1 MPEASS
7 IKDVVVKIEKSI
19 QRLTEQIAEN
29 RKVVEGLASNLIKM
43 LDASLEKSYAVVKN
57 VEREVD
63 TFEEQCRLVESQMVE
78 EVERA
83 KQLSG
88 LKDLEDA
95 INVITEIV
103 EELSGKIDLDKLLVA
118 VQRFEESE
126 RSL

>member
-1 MPEASS
+1 MPEKSS
-7 IKDVVVKIEKSI
+7 IKDVVAKIEKSI
-19 QRLTEQIAEN
+19 QNLADQIAEN
-29 RKVVEGLASNLIKM
+29 RKIVEGLASNLTKM
-43 LDASLEKSYAVVKN
+43 LDASLEKTYTVVKS

-63 TFEEQCRLVESQMVE
+63 TFEEQCRLLESQMIA

-95 INVITEIV
+95 ISVITEIV
-103 EELSGKIDLDKLLVA
+103 EELSNKIDLDKLLVA
-118 VQRFEESE
+118 VQRLEESE